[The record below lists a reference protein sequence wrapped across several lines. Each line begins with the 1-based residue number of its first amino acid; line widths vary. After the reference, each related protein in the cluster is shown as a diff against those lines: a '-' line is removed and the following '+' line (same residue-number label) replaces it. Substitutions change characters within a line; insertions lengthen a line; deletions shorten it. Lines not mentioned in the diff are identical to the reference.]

1 LTRIAQTLYNYFKE
15 VGFSMFNFR
24 QKVFISYLALFLVF
38 LVLIFPFASQT
49 VKKIAAKAM
58 EDRATEIIERI
69 RSAPNDEAL
78 VRRLK
83 DQKPLIFFRVSVI
96 TNEHKV
102 LYDSHVKRLLG
113 AQFSQEYVV
122 DHPEVAEAFEKGT
135 GYKVD
140 YSELLSQKFA
150 YMAKAFDFHGKTYV
164 LRTAFPYEYVAEL
177 SHDFEMGFLGLSTA
191 VLLLF
196 SFMTW
201 FIINHLTRPIQQIIE
216 AVKPYQKGE
225 VTAIPEIKLKSISAS
240 DDFGKLA
247 ETLNSL
253 TSKIQNQINAL
264 TFERNEKEAVLE
276 SLTEGVIA
284 VEKDNHIA
292 YANQSA
298 LKMLDLTKE
307 ELIGKTLNQKQC
319 SALIERCQAEQ
330 IILIDTM
337 EIKKLREKI
346 YLDLI
351 AIPKKGESGAIL
363 VMQDNSAHYKML
375 EMRKEFVANA
385 SHELKTPIT
394 IISGFAETLHDNPD
408 LPFDTAQQITEKIM
422 RNCVR
427 MNNLVKDLLTLSDI
441 EHLPESRLL
450 LCDFRALV
458 ENEIQ
463 LVKDVFSDAEID
475 LHVTEN
481 ADFYILGDSSLL
493 EMAIFNLVENA
504 AKYSNPPAKITLNLE
519 HKEDWIQLKISDQGV
534 GIPAKDLPHIFERFF
549 RVDKARSTKIGGS
562 GLGLSIVEMIISKH
576 FGKISVES
584 EEGKGTTFTVLLPVK
599 RD

>member
-1 LTRIAQTLYNYFKE
+1 ML
-15 VGFSMFNFR
+15 NFR

-58 EDRATEIIERI
+58 EDRANEIIERI
-69 RSAPNDEAL
+69 RTAPNNEAL

-96 TNEHKV
+96 SDEHKV
-102 LYDSHVKRLLG
+102 LYDSHIKRLLG
-113 AQFSQEYVV
+113 TQFSQETVV
-122 DHPEVAEAFEKGT
+122 DHPEVLEAFERGV

-150 YMAKAFDFHGKTYV
+150 YLAKSFDFQGKKYV
-164 LRTAFPYEYVAEL
+164 IRTAFPYEYVAEL
-177 SHDFEMGFLGLSTA
+177 THDFEMGFLGLSTA

-196 SFMTW
+196 SILTW

-216 AVKPYQKGE
+216 AVRPYQRGD
-225 VTAIPEIKLKSISAS
+225 VTAIPEIKLKSVNSS

-247 ETLNSL
+247 NTLNSL

-284 VEKDNHIA
+284 VEKDNTIV

-298 LKMLDLTKE
+298 LKMLDLTKA
-307 ELIGKTLNQKQC
+307 ELIGRSIQQKQC
-319 SALIERCQAEQ
+319 ATLIERSQNEQ
-330 IILIDTM
+330 TILTDTLV
-337 EIKKLREKI
+337 IKKTRETI

-351 AIPKKGESGAIL
+351 AIPKKGSSGAIL
-363 VMQDNSAHYKML
+363 VMQDNSAHYRML

-394 IISGFAETLHDNPD
+394 IISGFAETLHDNPT
-408 LPFDTAQQITEKIM
+408 LALDTSQQITEKIM

-441 EHLPESRLL
+441 EHLPESRLID
-450 LCDFRALV
+450 CDFEELV
-458 ENEIQ
+458 ETCAQ
-463 LVKDVFSDAEID
+463 LVKDVFPNAEIAIN
-475 LHVTEN
+475 LSEGS
-481 ADFYILGDSSLL
+481 DFHILGDTSLL
-493 EMAIFNLVENA
+493 EMAVFNLIENA
-504 AKYSNPPAKITLNLE
+504 AKYSEGPAKITLNLE
-519 HKEDWIQLKISDQGV
+519 QKGNFIELKISDKGM
-534 GIPAKDLPHIFERFF
+534 GIPAKDIPHIFERFY
-549 RVDKARSTKIGGS
+549 RVDKSRSKKIGGS
-562 GLGLSIVEMIISKH
+562 GLGLSIVEMIIHKH

-584 EEGKGTTFTVLLPVK
+584 EEGAGTTFTILLPIK
-599 RD
+599 RELA